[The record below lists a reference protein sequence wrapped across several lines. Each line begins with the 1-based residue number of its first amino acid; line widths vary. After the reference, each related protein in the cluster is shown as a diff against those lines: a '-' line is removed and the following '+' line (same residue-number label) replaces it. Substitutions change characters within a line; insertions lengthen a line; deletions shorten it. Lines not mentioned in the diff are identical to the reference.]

1 MPNPLTAP
9 SREVREQ
16 ARRRADAIADGLFA
30 HQVEGVAF
38 LLGRRRAILAD
49 DMGLGKTRQS
59 IIALTEAAP
68 QGPYLVICPASIKH
82 NWQREIL
89 AVRPDREISI
99 VGPGPVPG
107 SPWTGWVIVNYD
119 ILGKTID
126 TLSAHTWAGI
136 VFDEAHYLKNHTSQR
151 SRIGRKLAEAAGPDV
166 LVHMLTGTPLTNR
179 PRDLFVLLQ
188 LARHPMARSFLSFAK
203 RYCAAV
209 HNGYGWVT
217 DGASNLDELRMQL
230 HGLMLRRTK
239 DDVLDLPPKV
249 RTWLPVDIP
258 EGTARKESRKVLELL
273 MHDAEAKRTGG
284 TGDLRIALLQH
295 LTRGRRKLAI
305 AKTKHTIDLM
315 QSMVDQGEKVLVFS
329 CFADPVET
337 IAGHFGAAAVTIT
350 GETPAAQRQGIVDSF
365 QNDEQVR
372 VLAANINAGGVGLN
386 LTAARQVVFNDLDW
400 VPANHWQAEDRAY
413 RIGQT
418 GTVNVTYLVGIG
430 TIDSFV
436 ASVLENKAS
445 LIDAIVEGEGIVPAD
460 VLSQLEVLVSAHS
473 PGLIDVPA
481 AGGMED
487 PVDRLLR
494 EVSQSFEQKSMIAA
508 QSRRKSGLAPD
519 AIAKL
524 AEALA
529 GSAGARYRI
538 RSGRKA
544 DVFYV
549 LEVDGPDV
557 TCSCPG
563 FEYRGN
569 CTHAR
574 RLKTA
579 LNSGQNPSDDFEP
592 TD

>member
-1 MPNPLTAP
+1 MTVP
-9 SREVREQ
+9 SPVPTTIPPSAEVRAEAL
-16 ARRRADAIADGLFA
+16 ARAERLAAGLFP

-89 AVRPDREISI
+89 AVGPDSEISI

-107 SPWTGWVIVNYD
+107 LPWTGWVIVNYD

-126 TLSAHTWAGI
+126 ALCAHTWAGI

-151 SRIGRKLAEAAGPDV
+151 SRIGRRLAQAAGPDV

-258 EGTARKESRKVLELL
+258 EGTARRESRKVMELL
-273 MHDAEAKRTGG
+273 IRDSQAKG
-284 TGDLRIALLQH
+284 TAAASGARVELLSH

-305 AKTKHTIDLM
+305 AKTKHTIDLV
-315 QSMVDQGEKVLVFS
+315 QGMVEQGEKVLVFT
-329 CFADPVET
+329 CFGEPAET
-337 IAGHFGAAAVTIT
+337 IGQHFGDAAVSIT
-350 GETPAAQRQGIVDSF
+350 GETPSAQRQGLVDAF
-365 QNDEQVR
+365 QNDD
-372 VLAANINAGGVGLN
+372 N
-386 LTAARQVVFNDLDW
+386 
-400 VPANHWQAEDRAY
+400 
-413 RIGQT
+413 
-418 GTVNVTYLVGIG
+418 
-430 TIDSFV
+430 
-436 ASVLENKAS
+436 
-445 LIDAIVEGEGIVPAD
+445 
-460 VLSQLEVLVSAHS
+460 
-473 PGLIDVPA
+473 
-481 AGGMED
+481 
-487 PVDRLLR
+487 
-494 EVSQSFEQKSMIAA
+494 
-508 QSRRKSGLAPD
+508 
-519 AIAKL
+519 
-524 AEALA
+524 
-529 GSAGARYRI
+529 
-538 RSGRKA
+538 
-544 DVFYV
+544 
-549 LEVDGPDV
+549 
-557 TCSCPG
+557 
-563 FEYRGN
+563 
-569 CTHAR
+569 
-574 RLKTA
+574 
-579 LNSGQNPSDDFEP
+579 
-592 TD
+592 